1 MCLRTGYWDGNERIL
16 YELKSALF
24 RGCRG
29 GNEPHITHNKGTPD
43 PSRLCLMQQGMTAQ
57 DAGASLAVE
66 HAAGQMPRAPPS
78 LAIKQSSRGFA
89 IIIVLKGPVPSDLSV
104 SELGSDDSLWMLSAN
119 AERELFADHFSLLR
133 MTFDWH
139 VFSRNR
145 QLLLPQ
151 HKHMW
156 LLRTLL

>member
-1 MCLRTGYWDGNERIL
+1 
-16 YELKSALF
+16 
-24 RGCRG
+24 
-29 GNEPHITHNKGTPD
+29 
-43 PSRLCLMQQGMTAQ
+43 MQQGMTAQ

-119 AERELFADHFSLLR
+119 AERELFAFEPSSPFGPE
-133 MTFDWH
+133 T
-139 VFSRNR
+139 
-145 QLLLPQ
+145 QLMGENSTQ
-151 HKHMW
+151 
-156 LLRTLL
+156 